1 MRAFV
6 ITGPRAGEVRDVP
19 VPEPRAGEAVVKVA
33 YVGICGTDYHTFG
46 GELTSQYPLVPG
58 HEASGTIAS
67 LGADGGAWR
76 EGDRVA
82 LDPSL
87 SCGQCHTCRRGRA
100 NHCENG
106 ASLGDPMNGA
116 LAEYVRVPFR
126 NLYRVEDHERLDEA
140 AFTEPLA
147 CVVWGIERLRVRP
160 ADRALVFGAGP
171 IGALMAQMLHLGG
184 ASDVAVVDVAEEKLA
199 VARELGAAATYV
211 VDDDLGAR
219 LLERS
224 AGRGFDVVVDCT
236 GIPSV
241 IEGLFA
247 HAAAGARIMY
257 FGVASPSAEIR
268 VRPYEIY
275 RRDWE
280 IIGSM
285 AINGTFQQARDLL
298 AAGRITVRP
307 LITRVCGLD
316 DVAGILGRAKAS
328 AELKTLI
335 RPADE

>member
-6 ITGPRAGEVRDVP
+6 ITGPHAGEVREVT
-19 VPEPRAGEAVVKVA
+19 VREPQAGEAVVKVA
-33 YVGICGTDYHTFG
+33 YVGICGTDHHIFDG
-46 GELTSQYPLVPG
+46 DLGSRYPLVPG
-58 HEASGTIAS
+58 HESSGTVAAV
-67 LGADGGAWR
+67 GADRGAWR

-82 LDPSL
+82 VDPVL
-87 SCGQCHTCRRGRA
+87 SCGHCHACRRGRT
-100 NHCENG
+100 NHCETG

-116 LAEYVRVPFR
+116 LAEYVRVPVR
-126 NLYRVEDHERLDEA
+126 NLYRVEDHEQLDEA
-140 AFTEPLA
+140 ALTEPLA

-171 IGALMAQMLHLGG
+171 IGALMAQMLHLAG
-184 ASDVAVVDVAEEKLA
+184 AADVAVVDIAEEKLA
-199 VARELGAAATYV
+199 VTRELGASATYI
-211 VDDDLGAR
+211 VDNDLGTR
-219 LLERS
+219 LHERS
-224 AGRGFDVVVDCT
+224 TGRGFDVVVDCT
-236 GIPSV
+236 GIASV

-247 HAAAGARIMY
+247 HAAAGARIMF

-268 VRPYEIY
+268 VRPYDIY
-275 RRDWE
+275 RSDWE

-316 DVAGILGRAKAS
+316 DVAGILGRAKAP
-328 AELKTLI
+328 ADLKILV
-335 RPADE
+335 RPADG